1 MAAFSLS
8 VRSLQ
13 TERVWTSTDSTPTF
27 LAVSFSQPLSV
38 SSLAAASPTF
48 LPMSLPSKPTNGTG
62 LPASSLMLSSVAIR
76 TTPAS
81 LAALAIA
88 GPMV

>member
-13 TERVWTSTDSTPTF
+13 TESVCTSTESTPTF

-38 SSLAAASPTF
+38 NNLAAASPTF
-48 LPMSLPSKPTNGTG
+48 LPISLPSKPTNGTG
-62 LPASSLMLSSVAIR
+62 LPSASLMLSSVAIN